1 MRDARRREVRVALGL
16 LLLADAGLRLA
27 EKVPG
32 TFRTNY
38 ADFKAYHWAGK
49 RVAQSRSADL
59 FEPRDIDPDGRRVD
73 VKPFKNV
80 PLVAAAFVPYGRM
93 AYPDAWRAWWL
104 TSLAVSVAGLLALCA
119 WTRRW
124 CRAWVLASVFL
135 LWASTHYYPVARA
148 FRFGQTSQLA
158 TVLLLF
164 AYLALE
170 RRRDVLAGSL
180 LGIGAVLKIPL
191 TAFGLFLLATR
202 RWRGAAAF
210 AGVLAA
216 SGALSIA
223 LFGFEIH
230 REWFRVVIADNAGTV
245 FTAMNNQSLVA
256 QLMRV
261 STELPRE
268 LIRYDPVPLPGWIS
282 VAQGLASLGLVIAWS
297 RARRRVEAPDR
308 LALDFGFCVAILPF
322 LYPVFWIHYFLLSL
336 VPLAILAR
344 SAVALPG
351 RWRIASV
358 LLLGAAFALA
368 AIYPDRGARYYADR
382 GTNLA
387 IDWMLGR
394 HLLSSVALLCACFV
408 IAVGTD
414 RDASESPLS

>member
-1 MRDARRREVRVALGL
+1 
-16 LLLADAGLRLA
+16 
-27 EKVPG
+27 
-32 TFRTNY
+32 
-38 ADFKAYHWAGK
+38 
-49 RVAQSRSADL
+49 
-59 FEPRDIDPDGRRVD
+59 
-73 VKPFKNV
+73 
-80 PLVAAAFVPYGRM
+80 
-93 AYPDAWRAWWL
+93 
-104 TSLAVSVAGLLALCA
+104 
-119 WTRRW
+119 
-124 CRAWVLASVFL
+124 
-135 LWASTHYYPVARA
+135 
-148 FRFGQTSQLA
+148 
-158 TVLLLF
+158 
-164 AYLALE
+164 
-170 RRRDVLAGSL
+170 
-180 LGIGAVLKIPL
+180 
-191 TAFGLFLLATR
+191 
-202 RWRGAAAF
+202 
-210 AGVLAA
+210 
-216 SGALSIA
+216 
-223 LFGFEIH
+223 
-230 REWFRVVIADNAGTV
+230 VVIADNAGTV

-322 LYPVFWIHYFLLSL
+322 LYPVFWIHYFLL
-336 VPLAILAR
+336 
-344 SAVALPG
+344 
-351 RWRIASV
+351 
-358 LLLGAAFALA
+358 ALA